1 LSQPSA
7 AGSGHRKLAFLL
19 LSLGVL
25 GAAATAQQEIAP
37 APVDT
42 VVVNGIIVRDANG
55 EATTG
60 YLVAKFVAK
69 PTRQER
75 LAALRKGMS
84 QDLFKIA
91 PSEIGKTELLLT
103 MVGGKIVYQSPRW
116 VAAASRSASATEG
129 KH

>member
-1 LSQPSA
+1 MSQLSA
-7 AGSGHRKLAFLL
+7 AVSALRKLGLLL

-25 GAAATAQQEIAP
+25 AAAATAQQE
-37 APVDT
+37 VDT